1 MDHLRTVGLQLL
13 DHVLACQQPRL
24 LLVQCLDLGDLPVEG
39 GDLGRQVVVA
49 LPLAVDL
56 RALPADDDECQHDR
70 ATRGPRQPQQEFLLA
85 LIAPFLSPGQQVEP
99 GHQSKLLRA
108 RPQAIISAGASWAR
122 ACACTR
128 GPRVMCASGLAE
140 TVGTPSW
147 ASTISATFGI
157 DAQPPAS
164 TIRSTRLNSLPA

>member
-1 MDHLRTVGLQLL
+1 VGLQLL

-24 LLVQCLDLGDLPVEG
+24 LLVQRLDLGDLAIER
-39 GDLGRQVVVA
+39 GDLGLQVAVA
-49 LPLAVDL
+49 LLLAVDL
-56 RALPADDDECQHDR
+56 RAMPTDDHERQHDR
-70 ATRGPRQPQQEFLLA
+70 AQRGPGQHQEEFLLA
-85 LIAPFLSPGQQVEP
+85 LLAPFLSPGQQVDP

-140 TVGTPSW
+140 TVGTPNW
-147 ASTISATFGI
+147 ASTISATSGI
-157 DAQPPAS
+157 DAQ
-164 TIRSTRLNSLPA
+164 